1 MGSLLQDVLGLFAKK
16 KYAPIPYILDKDD
29 YLVLSTKQDSSLN
42 VMAYLPKLEQTLVST
57 LILGAAINGAGN
69 TTYDYTSAQN
79 AGNVDLVLTGSDASI
94 DIVKLVA
101 GTNISLV
108 DNGANNVTISASGG
122 GTGTVTSITTTIDG
136 DAITVN
142 GGTTHT
148 ITTTG
153 TFNLQYTGNADQ
165 YINGAG
171 ILTAIN
177 FGTMSSF
184 FLRGQTGVTH
194 TITNGETI
202 IIEGGT
208 KISTVGSVVDTI
220 EVIHDDTTRTDT
232 TSVTAPPGGGTF
244 TAIDTITSDAQ
255 GHITGVNTKTVTI
268 PIDTN
273 TTYDLD
279 SVQNGSDADIRLVA
293 SAGPADI
300 VKLKA
305 GTNITLTDSGSSILI
320 DSTGSGAGTVTSVS
334 AGDGIIITG
343 TATIAPVVNVDYV
356 GLNNI
361 ILLAATDVP
370 VAADY
375 FWFSDVSDDTV
386 KKALI
391 SDFPGTGG
399 TVTSVGAAAGT
410 GITIAMN
417 SGTNPITG
425 AGEFLITNNGVIS
438 LAIGGTAN
446 STGVPLTITNV
457 AGGTSTINP
466 FIYAG
471 TTNIGFVPTGGTA
484 STVLAGDGTWV
495 ANPSYSPW
503 IADSDEGTDISVAS
517 GATLLFKGLL
527 TAGGAGIETDS
538 AISAGD
544 MTIGLIN
551 AGGTPSAT
559 TFYRGDGQ
567 WITPTGTNLG
577 TVTTVS
583 ASTTGDALD
592 VAVTNPTTT
601 PAIDFTWAGTINQYI
616 NGAGDLVTFPTI
628 PTGDVTDVLAGPG
641 ITVTNGGGPQPTV
654 EVDYLGVDN
663 YIYLRPTATP
673 TIDDWFAFH
682 DITDNNVYKTRF
694 IDFPGYYASWLL
706 AGDSGTET
714 INSGNTVTVAGGT
727 AMTTAVTAPDTVT
740 ITLDDTAVTP
750 GTYTNATL
758 TVDQQGRLTL
768 VSNGAAAYTWVAEA
782 DTGANITV
790 NSTNIVDFQG
800 GEGMSTSTLGSI
812 VNFDIDYLGV
822 DNCINIRPIVN
833 PTNEDWFLFS
843 DRTDN
848 NVYKR
853 ELSQI
858 PGLYNGFTL
867 TADTGSTQVVN
878 SGDTATI
885 AGGIAL
891 SSIVTNP
898 DTVTINHDPFG
909 TAGTYTNLTGITTN
923 STGHVIATTTSVDP
937 FMTDWTLT
945 GDGGPSQL
953 ISNGNTANFVGGLAI
968 TTTAAA
974 VDDLVIDHNTFGTP
988 GTYAYPSSIVTNSS
1002 GHITS
1007 ITAGA
1012 APATY
1017 VAMTATVLGLGKLF
1031 SNIVQ
1036 SVASNAVTET
1046 VDRTY
1051 GLQFNAAGQL
1061 VVNVPWSDT
1070 GGVTTVTQG
1079 TPGVSTGITTPLTIA
1094 PTSGAVLVTS
1104 NAYSGGNNVGHV
1116 PRGGTIE
1123 TFLRG
1128 DGAWAVPSGSGTG
1141 MTSFNITADAGVS
1154 QTIVNADVL
1163 NFQGGTGITTTGV
1176 AGDIIDFNLNLMTT
1190 AARGGAQLGSARTD
1204 IVDAATPVV
1213 EFRTYGVHMAAGT
1226 EQLAVYIP
1234 WTDNNG
1240 GSMTQFNLLA
1250 DSGVS
1255 SIITNNDNL
1264 RINGSV
1270 GISTV
1275 GVVPDTVQ
1283 VNLDLMT
1290 SALKGGGKLFSDIVQ
1305 SVAANYVSETA
1316 TRTYGV
1322 QFNSSDQLVV
1332 NVPWTNTGGYTAS
1345 NGITLNGTNFE
1356 VDYLGLD
1363 NVILTAPTLAS
1374 TENRDYVLVSDASD
1388 NNVYKVQ
1395 LSNLNV
1401 PAGIQTVSQTLGS
1414 NNTFPM
1420 NASIAGTVLNL
1431 QNNVFSGSNF
1441 VGYVP
1446 SSIASDQTRTFLRAD
1461 GTWQTPGSALSWNIG
1476 GNTGADPIVTNDTLG
1491 IIGTGGA
1498 GGISTTVTTAG
1509 STSTM
1514 AVAIV
1519 PTGVVVGSYTNS
1531 NITVNAQGQI
1541 MTITNGTG
1549 GGGAVTSISS
1559 TDGVDST
1566 GENMTVNTNAVG
1578 AVTVDTFAY
1587 DGGSNVGYVPDGS
1600 GNSDKVWLN
1609 GQGNWSSPGAATPT
1623 PSSFITDFEFN
1634 VRALDMS
1641 SGYYGFTNILL
1652 GSFFTQSNHNNAV
1665 FVDNNAPSGWTDA
1678 ARFGCT
1684 VFGNAKAVEDNCD
1697 ANAAVSFLC
1706 GALLIMTGN
1715 QEQTYVVDLYR
1726 WDPCNSDSTEL
1737 VATASINTIGS
1748 GLPVCQPFTLNNAD
1762 MNFDGSESL
1771 FFSVRQTTSG
1781 AGSAQARV
1789 DLRWTGVAS

>member
-42 VMAYLPKLEQTLVST
+42 VMAYLPKVEQTLVST
-57 LILGAAINGAGN
+57 LVLGAAINGAGN

-122 GTGTVTSITTTIDG
+122 GTGTVTSITTMIDG
-136 DAITVN
+136 DALTINT
-142 GGTTHT
+142 GSSAT
-148 ITTTG
+148 ITTNG
-153 TFNLQYTGNADQ
+153 TFDFEFAGNAEQ
-165 YINGAG
+165 YINGEG
-171 ILTAIN
+171 VLTLIN

-194 TITNGETI
+194 TITDGETI
-202 IIEGGT
+202 IIEGGA

-232 TSVTAPPGGGTF
+232 TSVTAPPAGGTF

-273 TTYDLD
+273 TTYDLN

-320 DSTGSGAGTVTSVS
+320 DATGSGAGTVTSVS

-343 TATIAPVVNVDYV
+343 TATIAPVVNIDYV

-399 TVTSVGAAAGT
+399 TVTSIATSNSTFVDVSGGVITNTGTITAALSATGVPSISTYLRGDNTWATIPADVNTTYDLDSIQNASNADIRLQGSDGTMDIVQLIAGT
-410 GITIAMN
+410 NVTLTDAGNAITIDVPSAVTDIALTAALFN
-417 SGTNPITG
+417 TTAIT
-425 AGEFLITNNGVIS
+425 ASALITNVS
-438 LAIGGTAN
+438 A
-446 STGVPLTITNV
+446 
-457 AGGTSTINP
+457 GTSTLTLLKYN
-466 FIYAG
+466 G
-471 TTNIGFVPTGGTA
+471 GSDIGVVPEGGTA
-484 STVLAGDGTWV
+484 STFLRGDGTWV
-495 ANPSYSPW
+495 TP
-503 IADSDEGTDISVAS
+503 
-517 GATLLFKGLL
+517 
-527 TAGGAGIETDS
+527 AGGS
-538 AISAGD
+538 
-544 MTIGLIN
+544 
-551 AGGTPSAT
+551 
-559 TFYRGDGQ
+559 
-567 WITPTGTNLG
+567 
-577 TVTTVS
+577 VTTVS

-592 VAVTNPTTT
+592 VLVTNPTTT
-601 PAIDFTWAGTINQYI
+601 PAIDFTWAGTSNQYI
-616 NGAGDLVTFPTI
+616 NGEGDLVTFPTI

-663 YIYLRPTATP
+663 YIHLRSSATATV
-673 TIDDWFAFH
+673 DDYIAFH
-682 DITDNNVYKTRF
+682 DNNDNNIYKTR
-694 IDFPGYYASWLL
+694 ITDLPGYYSSWLL
-706 AGDSGTET
+706 TGDTGTET
-714 INSGNTVTVAGGT
+714 VNSGDTVTVAGGT
-727 AMTTAVTAPDTVT
+727 AMTTAVTALDTVT

-758 TVDQQGRLTL
+758 TVDQQGRLTFA
-768 VSNGAAAYTWVAEA
+768 SDGAGAYTWIAEA
-782 DTGANITV
+782 DTGVNITV
-790 NSTNIVDFQG
+790 NATDVIDFQG
-800 GEGMSTSTLGSI
+800 GAGMSTSTLGSI
-812 VNFDIDYLGV
+812 INFDIDYLGV

-867 TADTGSTQVVN
+867 TADTGTTQVVN

-885 AGGIAL
+885 AGGTAL

-909 TAGTYTNLTGITTN
+909 TAGTYNNVMSITTN
-923 STGHVIATTTSVDP
+923 STGHVTGVGFSADP
-937 FMTDWTLT
+937 FMIDWTLT
-945 GDGGPSQL
+945 GDGGPNQL
-953 ISNGNTANFVGGLAI
+953 ITNGNTVNFVGGLAI

-1007 ITAGA
+1007 ITAGT

-1017 VAMTATVLGLGKLF
+1017 AAMTSTVLGLGKLF
-1031 SNIVQ
+1031 SDVVQ

-1046 VDRTY
+1046 VNRTY

-1061 VVNVPWSDT
+1061 VVNVPWEDT

-1079 TPGVSTGITTPLTIA
+1079 IPGTSTGINDPLDIT
-1094 PTSGAVLVTS
+1094 PTSGAVIVTS
-1104 NAYSGGNNVGHV
+1104 NAYDGGNNVGHV
-1116 PRGGTIE
+1116 PRGGTVE

-1141 MTSFNITADAGVS
+1141 MSSFNITADAGVS

-1176 AGDIIDFNLNLMTT
+1176 VGDIIDFNLNLMTT
-1190 AARGGAQLGSARTD
+1190 TARGGAQLGSPLTSAINGD
-1204 IVDAATPVV
+1204 QSPVV
-1213 EFRTYGVHMAAGT
+1213 EDRVYGVHMAAGT
-1226 EQLAVYIP
+1226 EDLAVYIP

-1240 GSMTQFNLLA
+1240 GSMSQWSLTS
-1250 DSGVS
+1250 DSGVGS
-1255 SIITNNDNL
+1255 PSTITNNDNVT
-1264 RINGSV
+1264 IAGGT

-1275 GVVPDTVQ
+1275 GTNPDTVTISLDDTLAFSASYTMPNIS
-1283 VNLDLMT
+1283 VNQQGQIIAITSGSITNILDAGPGL
-1290 SALKGGGKLFSDIVQ
+1290 
-1305 SVAANYVSETA
+1305 
-1316 TRTYGV
+1316 
-1322 QFNSSDQLVV
+1322 
-1332 NVPWTNTGGYTAS
+1332 
-1345 NGITLNGTNFE
+1345 TLNLATAPDQIE
-1356 VDYLGLD
+1356 VDYLGTD
-1363 NVILTAPTLAS
+1363 NIILTAPTLAA
-1374 TENRDYVLVSDASD
+1374 TENRDYVLVSDADD

-1395 LSNLNV
+1395 LSNLAV
-1401 PAGIQTVSQTLGS
+1401 AAGVQSVNLSLGT
-1414 NNTFPM
+1414 NNISPM
-1420 NASIAGTVLNL
+1420 LASITGTALNI
-1431 QNNVFSGSNF
+1431 QNNVFSGSSF
-1441 VGYVP
+1441 VGFVP
-1446 SSIASDQTRTFLRAD
+1446 DSSASDQTRDFLRAD
-1461 GTWQTPGSALSWNIG
+1461 GTWQSPGASLSWTIG
-1476 GNTGADPIVTNDTLG
+1476 GNIGSDPIVTGDTLG

-1498 GGISTTVTTAG
+1498 GGVTTTVTTAG
-1509 STSTM
+1509 SISTM
-1514 AVAIV
+1514 AVSIV
-1519 PTGVVVGSYTNS
+1519 PTGVIAGSYTNS

-1566 GENMTVNTNAVG
+1566 GEAITVNTNAVG
-1578 AVTVDTFAY
+1578 AVTVDVFAY

-1609 GQGNWSSPGAATPT
+1609 GQGNWTPFPTPSPT

-1665 FVDNNAPSGWTDA
+1665 FVDNNAPSAWTDA

-1684 VFGNAKAVEDNCD
+1684 VFGNGKAEFDNCEES
-1697 ANAAVSFLC
+1697 AAVSRLC
-1706 GALLIMTGN
+1706 GAHLTMTGN
-1715 QEQTYVVDLYR
+1715 QEQEYIVDLYR
-1726 WDPCNSDSTEL
+1726 WDPCNSDSTEM
-1737 VATASINTIGS
+1737 VATASINTIGN
-1748 GLPVCQPFTLNNAD
+1748 GLPVCQSFTLNNGD
-1762 MNFDGSESL
+1762 MNFDGTESL
-1771 FFSVRQTTSG
+1771 FFSVRQTTPG

-1789 DLRWTGVAS
+1789 DLRWTGIAAT